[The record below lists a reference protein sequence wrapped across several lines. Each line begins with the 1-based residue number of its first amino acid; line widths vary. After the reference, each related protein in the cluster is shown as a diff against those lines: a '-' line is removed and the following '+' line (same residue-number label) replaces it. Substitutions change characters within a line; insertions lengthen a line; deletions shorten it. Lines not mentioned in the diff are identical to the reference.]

1 MSRTRQRLERL
12 EKATGEPE
20 IEVIVNWE
28 ENPGPAPEGVT
39 VIRWSG
45 DEDRPELDLRRPSEN
60 EEEQDARTDLA

>member
-1 MSRTRQRLERL
+1 MSRTRKRLERL

-28 ENPGPAPEGVT
+28 ENPGPAPEGVK
-39 VIRWSG
+39 VIRWPG
-45 DEDRPELDLRRPSEN
+45 DENTGLGLRRPSEN